1 MSSQVAVNTPT
12 QVVAVLRCDVD
23 EQSMPVGVHIVS
35 LAAQLQFLSLLFVSS
50 FFFNFIIIIFFR
62 QGFSV

>member
-12 QVVAVLRCDVD
+12 QVVAVLRSDGKSVD
-23 EQSMPVGVHIVS
+23 EQSMPMGVHIVS

-50 FFFNFIIIIFFR
+50 FFF
-62 QGFSV
+62 